1 MQFQRRRIVPP
12 YDLVLTPVLDRRY
25 LPLQMGATM
34 RAVIILLL
42 AMCAVSARANEDESL
57 TEQIQGCMILPVAWM
72 DSKLKATF
80 ELTLDD
86 AGNIKNVAVIS
97 YSPHSLNSEE
107 VHAAAQ
113 RILYRCPP
121 LDTKKSPVRVNLD
134 LRDWQ

>member
-1 MQFQRRRIVPP
+1 
-12 YDLVLTPVLDRRY
+12 
-25 LPLQMGATM
+25 M
-34 RAVIILLL
+34 RAVITLLL
-42 AMCAVSARANEDESL
+42 VMCAFSARANEAESL
-57 TEQIQGCMILPVAWM
+57 TEQIQACMILPVAWV

-107 VHAAAQ
+107 VHAIAQ
-113 RILYRCPP
+113 RILYRCAP
-121 LDTKKSPVRVNLD
+121 LDTKKSPVRINLD